1 LNAWTLLNAVLIGSE
16 NKERRP
22 YARVWDASQRG
33 WRVYFCSHIIH
44 STLLIYTHVAVAY
57 NVLLLLLLPYSAA
70 VVANVGHTPYHRYGM
85 MRNIEAIRC
94 LEPIA
99 SEKGLVFGG
108 GVGGL
113 VEAAA
118 CKEGDVTGELSR
130 WWLAIGYTQQRAGVV
145 RGADTRQGRDDGEEA
160 EVTKESTQFDIS

>member
-1 LNAWTLLNAVLIGSE
+1 
-16 NKERRP
+16 
-22 YARVWDASQRG
+22 
-33 WRVYFCSHIIH
+33 
-44 STLLIYTHVAVAY
+44 
-57 NVLLLLLLPYSAA
+57 
-70 VVANVGHTPYHRYGM
+70 
-85 MRNIEAIRC
+85 MRLFGA
-94 LEPIA
+94 LSLA

-108 GVGGL
+108 W